1 MAFVC
6 WNRFLDLADAI
17 EDGGSLE
24 MMENSDFA
32 NTDVP
37 FDVKLPRENIS
48 VLFNNLFLGKH
59 PRTSTRLGP
68 TDVFRSKSKPGN
80 RLPCML
86 SMQLSNLQCLTSLW
100 KLQDCRKALHCHW

>member
-17 EDGGSLE
+17 EDGTMG

-37 FDVKLPRENIS
+37 FDVKLPRENMP
-48 VLFNNLFLGKH
+48 VLLL
-59 PRTSTRLGP
+59 LI
-68 TDVFRSKSKPGN
+68 FRRPFVNKQGTGYSK
-80 RLPCML
+80 
-86 SMQLSNLQCLTSLW
+86 CL
-100 KLQDCRKALHCHW
+100 